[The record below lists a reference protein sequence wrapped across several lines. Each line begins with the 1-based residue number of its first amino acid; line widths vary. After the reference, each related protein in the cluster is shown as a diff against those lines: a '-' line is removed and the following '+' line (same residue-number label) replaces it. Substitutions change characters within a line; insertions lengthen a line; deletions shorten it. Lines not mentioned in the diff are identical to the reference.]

1 MSRLCQSG
9 KLIFRNSATEPFY
22 DATGGGILTFSVLLT
37 CGPVRIERPE
47 FQIDSFALPQNY
59 LLPVI
64 ILLLLFFG
72 DSLNKTGRMDRTIV
86 ALKSWLRSKHII
98 WPDYPPWSGYSPCRR
113 SAFFAP
119 FVDAV
124 DQNKELEL
132 QLKVAINYWF
142 RHIWEYWWPLYPGV
156 ILAMQYSGCPW

>member
-1 MSRLCQSG
+1 MDWLLNVPAYVKVGSSFLGILLMTRFKMPLG
-9 KLIFRNSATEPFY
+9 VA
-22 DATGGGILTFSVLLT
+22 ILTFSVLLT
-37 CGPVRIERPE
+37 LWTGTGLKGLS

-72 DSLNKTGRMDRTIV
+72 DSLNKTGRLDRTIV

-98 WPDYPPWSGYSPCRR
+98 LAGLPALVGLLPMPAGALFS
-113 SAFFAP
+113 AP

-124 DQNKELEL
+124 DQNKE
-132 QLKVAINYWF
+132 I
-142 RHIWEYWWPLYPGV
+142 
-156 ILAMQYSGCPW
+156 